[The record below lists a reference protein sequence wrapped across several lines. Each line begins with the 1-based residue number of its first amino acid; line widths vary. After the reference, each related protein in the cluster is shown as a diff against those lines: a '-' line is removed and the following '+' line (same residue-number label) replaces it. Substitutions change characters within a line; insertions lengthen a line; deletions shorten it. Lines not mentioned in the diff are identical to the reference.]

1 MTIPAAGITPAASFE
16 LAGFEPPQGPPTILA
31 DMIDPETGEFAS
43 LTRGR
48 SVADGIVQHLV
59 TVQRGS
65 GAAVRRFGQ
74 RFREITHNDATS
86 RETLES
92 LVAEALKPAVDSGTI
107 RFERIVTEA
116 DPEDPTQAQ
125 LTVEYIDLLSTNKD
139 ANRRKTFSP

>member
-16 LAGFEPPQGPPTILA
+16 LAGFEPQRAPPTILA
-31 DMIDPETGEFAS
+31 DMIDPKTGDFAS

-48 SVADGIVQHLV
+48 SVADGIVQHL
-59 TVQRGS
+59 TAVQRGS
-65 GAAVRRFGQ
+65 GAAVRNFGQ
-74 RFREITHNDATS
+74 RFREVTHNDETS

-107 RFERIVTEA
+107 RFERITTEA
-116 DPEDPTQAQ
+116 DAEDPTQAR
-125 LTVEYIDLLSTNKD
+125 LVVEYVDLLSNNKN